1 MRTVIDSSRMREA
14 DRITIE
20 MLNSNGIILM
30 EHAGTACVRELK
42 KAFGNNL
49 IDKKALCV
57 VGKGNNGG
65 DAIVVARQLVS
76 MGVNVKIVLFAKGE
90 DYKGDA
96 KFQLEIIRNYPIEV
110 EVIDKERENGIDV
123 FRDLL
128 IDVDI
133 VVDGI
138 FGTGL
143 SKPVE
148 GFYKRVIDAINNDF
162 DGFVLSVDIPS
173 GLFADKSVNSF
184 PHIKSD
190 LTVTFGKI
198 KPCHVLYPACKSC
211 GKVVEDW
218 ITIPQFVFQK
228 VGDYFKLVEKEDIP
242 ELKKGFPESA
252 HKGTFGHAAI
262 ISGERG
268 KLGAS
273 ILASFAALKSGCG
286 LSTVYID
293 QSDYPLVSSFYPE
306 VMFYLAKVKS
316 DEESLKD
323 FLKDKSAVLIG
334 QGLGVGDYQ
343 RSIVKKVFNTFD
355 KHFVLDADVFKNFN
369 LEELSEICKG
379 KSVVLTPH
387 PGEMASL
394 TGYSTKEINEN
405 RIEIAKEVAEKTGA
419 VVVLKGYQTVVAY
432 KDKLFVNNT
441 GSNALG
447 TAGSGDVLGGVITSL
462 LCQGYSTLD
471 AVLLGV
477 SAHGLAGE
485 IAEKNTGREGVVAG
499 DIIET
504 ISKALNYGV

>member
-1 MRTVIDSSRMREA
+1 MKTIVNALRMREA

-42 KAFGNNL
+42 KAFENNL
-49 IDKKALCV
+49 IDKKVLCV
-57 VGKGNNGG
+57 AGKGNNGG

-76 MGVNVKIVLFAKGE
+76 MGVDVKIALLAKRG
-90 DYKGDA
+90 DYNGDA

-110 EVIDKERENGIDV
+110 EVIDKGREGGVDV
-123 FRDLL
+123 FRNLL
-128 IDVDI
+128 NNVDI

-143 SKPVE
+143 SKPVS
-148 GFYKRVIDAINNDF
+148 GFYKEVIDAINNDF
-162 DGFVLSVDIPS
+162 KGFVLSVDIPS
-173 GLFADKSVNSF
+173 GLFADKSIDSF

-190 LTVTFGKI
+190 LTVTFGKM
-198 KPCHVLYPACKSC
+198 KPCHVLYPSCKSC

-218 ITIPQFVFQK
+218 ITIPKFVFQR
-228 VGDYFKLVEKEDIP
+228 VGEYFKLVEKEDIP
-242 ELKKGFPESA
+242 RLKKDFPENS

-316 DEESLKD
+316 DDESLKD
-323 FLKDKSAVLIG
+323 FLKGKSAVLIG

-343 RSIVKKVFNTFD
+343 KSIVKKVLNLFD
-355 KHFVLDADVFKNFN
+355 KPLVLDADVFKNFN
-369 LEELSEICKG
+369 LEELSKICKE

-387 PGEMASL
+387 PGEMSAL

-405 RIEIAKEVAEKTGA
+405 RIDIAKEVAEKTGA
-419 VVVLKGYQTVVAY
+419 VVVLKGYQTVIAY
-432 KDKLFVNNT
+432 QGKLFVNNT

-447 TAGSGDVLGGVITSL
+447 TAGSGDVLGGIITSL
-462 LCQGYSTLD
+462 LSQGYSILD

-477 SAHGLAGE
+477 SAHGFAGE
-485 IAEKNTGREGVVAG
+485 LAEDKKGREGVVAG
-499 DIIET
+499 DIIEN
-504 ISKALNYGV
+504 ISKALNYGI

>member
-1 MRTVIDSSRMREA
+1 MKEIVNSSRMREA

-20 MLNSNGIILM
+20 MLNSNGIVLM

-42 KAFGNNL
+42 KAFGNDLNN
-49 IDKKALCV
+49 KKVLCV
-57 VGKGNNGG
+57 AGKGNNGG

-76 MGVNVKIVLFAKGE
+76 MGVNVKVVLLAKRE

-110 EVIDKERENGIDV
+110 EIIDKERENGIDV
-123 FRDLL
+123 FKNLL
-128 IDVDI
+128 NGINI

-143 SKPVE
+143 SKPVS
-148 GFYKRVIDAINNDF
+148 GFYREVIEAINNQF
-162 DGFVLSVDIPS
+162 KGFVLSVDIPS

-190 LTVTFGKI
+190 LTVTFGKL

-211 GKVVEDW
+211 GEVVEDW
-218 ITIPQFVFQK
+218 ITIPEFVFQR
-228 VGDYFKLVEKEDIP
+228 VGEYFSLVGREDIAR
-242 ELKKGFPESA
+242 LKKDFPENA

-293 QSDYPLVSSFYPE
+293 ESDYPLVSSFYPE
-306 VMFYLAKVKS
+306 VMFYLAKLKS
-316 DEESLKD
+316 DEKSLKD

-343 RSIVKKVFNTFD
+343 RSIVKKVLNTFD

-405 RIEIAKEVAEKTGA
+405 RIEMAKEVSDKTGG
-419 VVVLKGYQTVVAY
+419 VVVLKGYQTVIAY

-477 SAHGLAGE
+477 LAHGLAGE
-485 IAEKNTGREGVVAG
+485 IAEEKRGREGVVAG
-499 DIIET
+499 NIIEN
-504 ISKALNYGV
+504 ISKALSYGV

>member
-1 MRTVIDSSRMREA
+1 MKYIVDSSNMREA

-42 KAFGNNL
+42 KVFGNNL
-49 IDKKALCV
+49 IDKKVLCV
-57 VGKGNNGG
+57 AGKGNNGG

-76 MGVNVKIVLFAKGE
+76 MGVDVKIALLAKRR
-90 DYKGDA
+90 DYNGDA

-110 EVIDKERENGIDV
+110 EVIDKEREKGIDV
-123 FRDLL
+123 FKNLL
-128 IDVDI
+128 NDMDI

-143 SKPVE
+143 SKPVS
-148 GFYKRVIDAINNDF
+148 GFYKEVIDAINNEF
-162 DGFVLSVDIPS
+162 NGFVLSVDIPS
-173 GLFADKSVNSF
+173 GLFADKSIDSF
-184 PHIKSD
+184 SHIKSD
-190 LTVTFGKI
+190 LTVTFGKM

-218 ITIPQFVFQK
+218 ITIPEFVFK
-228 VGDYFKLVEKEDIP
+228 RVGKYFSLVEKGDIP
-242 ELKKGFPESA
+242 AFKKDFSEDS

-316 DEESLKD
+316 DDESLKD

-343 RSIVKKVFNTFD
+343 KSIVKKVLNLFD
-355 KHFVLDADVFKNFN
+355 KPFVLDADVFKNFN
-369 LEELSEICKG
+369 FEELSEICKG

-387 PGEMASL
+387 PGEMAAL

-405 RIEIAKEVAEKTGA
+405 RIDTAKEVAEKTGA
-419 VVVLKGYQTVVAY
+419 VVVLKGYQTVIGY
-432 KDKLFVNNT
+432 EDKLFVNNT

-447 TAGSGDVLGGVITSL
+447 TAGSGDVLGGVITSM
-462 LCQGYSTLD
+462 LCQGYSILD
-471 AVLLGV
+471 GVMLGV
-477 SAHGLAGE
+477 AAHGLAGE
-485 IAEKNTGREGVVAG
+485 IAEARTGREGVVAG
-499 DIIET
+499 DIIEN
-504 ISKALNYGV
+504 ISKALNYGI